1 MVLGLIGP
9 LLLRIYINDISDDI
23 SSDLFLFADDSLLDE
38 VVSPTVSADKLN
50 CDLMSSVSTLASKWL
65 VIMNVNKTKSMVFS
79 SKVNK
84 PIHLPLFL
92 SNNLIEYVIVHGHM
106 IT

>member
-1 MVLGLIGP
+1 MVLGLIGERLGP
-9 LLLRIYINDISDDI
+9 LLLRIYINDISDGI
-23 SSDLFLFADDSLLDE
+23 SSGLFLFADDSLLLHE

-65 VIMNVNKTKSMVFS
+65 VTMNVKKTKSMVFS

-84 PIHLPLFL
+84 PIHLPLFF
-92 SNNLIEYVIVHGHM
+92 V
-106 IT
+106 